1 MIQWNSF
8 FWFLCEELSVLVRSG
23 PVIANWW
30 ERIVLLLS
38 VKQEAVIFPW
48 QRGCNTG
55 AHTCLC
61 SVRVQ
66 HLTRDW
72 VAVLWIGLDDWVCVC
87 TAASRAATEAAVG
100 WNPSGDGARLDFSGA
115 PFPGTVAAPALVWR
129 SVNITPQTACP
140 HLFFKGG
147 NHDSYFWFWGAW
159 MRLLPNR
166 FWSFPPPPAG
176 LHRGTWGGLDPE
188 KPQHEP
194 LAFMLALG
202 YVKRHAW
209 ELLLSHY

>member
-1 MIQWNSF
+1 MIQLHSF
-8 FWFLCEELSVLVRSG
+8 SDFMWRAPQFSAIRTRDCKLVRKNCF
-23 PVIANWW
+23 I
-30 ERIVLLLS
+30 IVCETGS
-38 VKQEAVIFPW
+38 SHFPW
-48 QRGCNTG
+48 QRGGNTG

-87 TAASRAATEAAVG
+87 RAASRAATEATVG
-100 WNPSGDGARLDFSGA
+100 WNPSRDGARLDFSGA
-115 PFPGTVAAPALVWR
+115 TFPGTVTAPALVWL

-140 HLFFKGG
+140 HLLFKGG
-147 NHDSYFWFWGAW
+147 NHDSYFWVWGAW

-166 FWSFPPPPAG
+166 FWSFSPG
-176 LHRGTWGGLDPE
+176 LHRGTWEGLDPE